1 MVSIKQ
7 VAISLFMTTVGLV
20 AAGVSCVLPAWR
32 VTFTDEETNP
42 GARIWEGLWYLC
54 QFDGNRWIQCSPYDT
69 WLPVTQDLKVSRVIM
84 VLCTTGTWLVLLLCL
99 LVDRRIKCLR
109 NMRIESKVMKVAG
122 GMFLSAGFVMLISLS
137 WATHNII
144 HGFFNPLFGYSQKA
158 EMGVSLYLAWT
169 SSLLLLLGGFLLLVN
184 IPSRSD
190 ASRVTDVEEQ
200 LSSQLIQNRTHLY
213 HFLLLKMAVFQHW
226 VSGLSQEA
234 RGSGS
239 DQAHVLPEV
248 ILTCALGLVLRAG
261 LALLWV
267 PMWLLL
273 WGPRLTYRVGLCC
286 TRTVR
291 LALGHLC
298 ACEALGLSPATFRDL
313 FLSCLHS
320 LMLVALLLL
329 LLTWKLLQ
337 KAHHFSL
344 GWLPSQTL
352 LQNSVL
358 LEALALLR
366 RLYLWVEHRT
376 TLTSWNL
383 AYLVTWTTCLVSHLL
398 QAAFEHTAQLAQAQ
412 EAKPQET
419 SGPLPQFLIP
429 ESSTTESGP
438 LPPQPETPGE

>member
-1 MVSIKQ
+1 MEASPWVRSG
-7 VAISLFMTTVGLV
+7 LLRTLLRVG
-20 AAGVSCVLPAWR
+20 R
-32 VTFTDEETNP
+32 
-42 GARIWEGLWYLC
+42 
-54 QFDGNRWIQCSPYDT
+54 
-69 WLPVTQDLKVSRVIM
+69 
-84 VLCTTGTWLVLLLCL
+84 
-99 LVDRRIKCLR
+99 
-109 NMRIESKVMKVAG
+109 
-122 GMFLSAGFVMLISLS
+122 LSAL
-137 WATHNII
+137 
-144 HGFFNPLFGYSQKA
+144 
-158 EMGVSLYLAWT
+158 
-169 SSLLLLLGGFLLLVN
+169 
-184 IPSRSD
+184 
-190 ASRVTDVEEQ
+190 
-200 LSSQLIQNRTHLY
+200 LIQNRTHLY